1 MSSPSLL
8 RDAKE
13 NLDERV
19 TARNPGGEKG
29 SYHSLG
35 VREWSR
41 QDGNTQVEQL
51 KSAVMKLRSHKGILS
66 HHGAWVIIFTIA
78 KRKRD
83 LS

>member
-29 SYHSLG
+29 S
-35 VREWSR
+35 EE
-41 QDGNTQVEQL
+41 N
-51 KSAVMKLRSHKGILS
+51 
-66 HHGAWVIIFTIA
+66 
-78 KRKRD
+78 
-83 LS
+83 